1 MGKFLKQ
8 SPGLKNWANQFKL
21 KATSNLQRFG
31 LYKTG
36 ALARSIRTIVRDGQN
51 SVTVDIFYLFYGQ
64 IQENDYPAGHKWGR
78 GKLLK
83 AKKGRPWFTDTY
95 RELEDELAE
104 VIANDIE
111 SGFYD
116 AIKP

>member
-21 KATSNLQRFG
+21 KATSNLRKFG